1 MKKLLLF
8 LSVVLLASSCTVS
21 YLGTNYGKV
30 NRKCPTM
37 NQTAFFYEYGTG
49 KQFMPKYVFRK
60 SR

>member
-1 MKKLLLF
+1 M
-8 LSVVLLASSCTVS
+8 SVVLLVSSCTVS
-21 YLGTNYGKV
+21 YQGTSYGRV

-49 KQFMPKYVFRK
+49 KQFLPKYVFRK